1 MPALYLKTDWPIP
14 HPFQIIEEFDL
25 VASWEFEVYV
35 PDKYL
40 NLIFGLITNLRD
52 LPFYVLT
59 YDEGALDITDELF
72 EYVSMLRGLISVFF
86 F

>member
-40 NLIFGLITNLRD
+40 NLIFGLITNLAE
-52 LPFYVLT
+52 LT

-72 EYVSMLRGLISVFF
+72 EYGSMLRGLISFF
-86 F
+86 FF